1 MNDKAKDLIKKEYF
15 EIKDEPF
22 LSLGISVGLKE
33 ENNYF
38 RWRILMFAPDDSIY
52 KDGIFQLSIDFN
64 EYYPQQK
71 PIVKFNTK
79 ICHWYVSDEGDI
91 NIPSLKNWNANNSMR
106 QVLSEIFALFYEP
119 DINSKI
125 ETEIG
130 RNNYKKKVEDW
141 VSKFAK

>member
-1 MNDKAKDLIKKEYF
+1 MNNKAIDLIKKEYS
-15 EIKDEPF
+15 EIKSKPF
-22 LSLGISVGLKE
+22 PSLGISVGLKE

-38 RWRILMFAPDDSIY
+38 KWRILMFAPDDSIY
-52 KDGIFQLSIDFN
+52 KDVIFELSIDFN
-64 EYYPQQK
+64 EYYPQQR
-71 PIVKFNTK
+71 PIVKFITK

-125 ETEIG
+125 ENENE
-130 RNNYKKKVEDW
+130 RNNYKQKVKEW
-141 VSKFAK
+141 VLKFAK